1 MLLSSHKL
9 LYYIP
14 GGGCGVSGSRVGGVV
29 GHVMTGGQVTSGGHV
44 STDGH
49 GGQVTVGAVGASK
62 ETKIANI

>member
-29 GHVMTGGQVTSGGHV
+29 GHVMTGGQVTSGGRV
-44 STDGH
+44 STGGH
-49 GGQVTVGAVGASK
+49 GGQVTVGASK
-62 ETKIANI
+62 ETKIATI

>member
-14 GGGCGVSGSRVGGVV
+14 GGGCGVSGGRVGGVV
-29 GHVMTGGQVTSGGHV
+29 GHVTTGGQVTSGVRV
-44 STDGH
+44 SGSH

-62 ETKIANI
+62 ETKIATI